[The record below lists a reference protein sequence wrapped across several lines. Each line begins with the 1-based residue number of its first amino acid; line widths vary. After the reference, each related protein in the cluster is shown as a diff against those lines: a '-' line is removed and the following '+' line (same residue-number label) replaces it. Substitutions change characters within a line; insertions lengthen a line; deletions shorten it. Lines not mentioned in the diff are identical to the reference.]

1 MLSVRAIYF
10 ARRRTSSFMFFSYIP
25 LIGNASYG
33 QVKPTYCYRLL
44 TEGSMEQKIYSR
56 AAAKSSLSDLVIDQ
70 ANPERCFTK
79 QEMDLLRKEDTWVS
93 CEYLV

>member
-1 MLSVRAIYF
+1 MLSVREIIFCEAPHLFLYV
-10 ARRRTSSFMFFSYIP
+10 FSYIP

>member
-1 MLSVRAIYF
+1 
-10 ARRRTSSFMFFSYIP
+10 
-25 LIGNASYG
+25 
-33 QVKPTYCYRLL
+33 
-44 TEGSMEQKIYSR
+44 MEQKIYSR

-93 CEYLV
+93 CEYLVCAHARQIYDLNISSCT

>member
-1 MLSVRAIYF
+1 
-10 ARRRTSSFMFFSYIP
+10 
-25 LIGNASYG
+25 
-33 QVKPTYCYRLL
+33 
-44 TEGSMEQKIYSR
+44 MEQKIYSR